1 MNGIAKLLNL
11 TTAID
16 RKAPYI
22 VSVWAQSGCG
32 VDVSICKRIS
42 EAGAITAVQK
52 FWEVDRHPDQ
62 LASALKAVEAVANGT
77 FVEGGDDLGGCRA
90 AAGI

>member
-1 MNGIAKLLNL
+1 MNGMAKLLNL
-11 TTAID
+11 ATAID

-32 VDVSICKRIS
+32 VDVSICKRIG
-42 EAGAITAVQK
+42 EAGAFTSVQR

-62 LASALKAVEAVANGT
+62 LTAALKAVEAVANGT
-77 FVEGGDDLGGCRA
+77 FVEGDGEDAGRA
-90 AAGI
+90 AV